1 MMARMKSFRPWACVG
16 LAGMVLIACSPEP
29 EAEPVPE
36 APKLVGRAAAKAAG
50 EVSPEAFIRALYEVY
65 QNPPAEPV
73 APGRDDLKQRS
84 LNAMIF
90 YDWKNARDAGRKPV
104 LQNDPV
110 CDCTGG
116 EVALKSVKITEGER
130 NFADADVVF
139 TVDGVEKS
147 QIVKLEKEGGRWK
160 VLDIVKPGQKP
171 LTEQLLA
178 AIG

>member
-1 MMARMKSFRPWACVG
+1 MFLKSALLLSPACVC
-16 LAGMVLIACSPEP
+16 VSACSQPAEPEP
-29 EAEPVPE
+29 A
-36 APKLVGRAAAKAAG
+36 APPAPNLVGRAAAKAAG
-50 EVSPEAFIRALYEVY
+50 EVSPEAFVRALYEVY

-73 APGRDDLKQRS
+73 QPGRDDLMQRS

-110 CDCTGG
+110 CGCTGG
-116 EVALKSVKITEGER
+116 DVVLKSVKITEGER
-130 NFADADVVF
+130 NFADADVVY
-139 TVDGVEKS
+139 TVDGMEKT

-160 VLDIVKPGQKP
+160 VLDIVKPGEKP

>member
-1 MMARMKSFRPWACVG
+1 MRMFLKSALLLSLACVC
-16 LAGMVLIACSPEP
+16 VSACSQPAEPEP
-29 EAEPVPE
+29 AAPP

-50 EVSPEAFIRALYEVY
+50 EVSPEAFVRALYEVY

-73 APGRDDLKQRS
+73 QPGRDDLMQRS

-110 CDCTGG
+110 CGCTGG
-116 EVALKSVKITEGER
+116 DVVLKSVKITEGER
-130 NFADADVVF
+130 NFADADVVY
-139 TVDGVEKS
+139 TVDGMEKT

-160 VLDIVKPGQKP
+160 VLDIVKPGEKP